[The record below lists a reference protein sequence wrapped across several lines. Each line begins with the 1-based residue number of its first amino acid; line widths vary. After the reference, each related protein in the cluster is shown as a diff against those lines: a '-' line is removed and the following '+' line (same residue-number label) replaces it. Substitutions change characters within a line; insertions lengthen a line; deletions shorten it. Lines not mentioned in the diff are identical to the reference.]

1 MTFGIDSHR
10 PFTTNEKGA
19 LLAGLTLVFPHVAL
33 ATRTYAAGLS
43 AMRWG
48 FKFGVPYAFGAGFDW
63 NRSIQPDLD
72 FLGPGGGGPGHSLT
86 STNPPPAVEATG
98 ASLAQHGKTEG
109 PARASQRG
117 SRPRRSIRKPKRCPK
132 GTRWG
137 FGLDHSVGYPRF
149 HCMLHAQWGR
159 KR

>member
-10 PFTTNEKGA
+10 PLTLGEKGA
-19 LLAGLTLVFPHVAL
+19 GLAVLTLTLPHVAL

-86 STNPPPAVEATG
+86 STTPPSVEATG
-98 ASLAQHGKTEG
+98 ASLAQRGKTEG
-109 PARASQRG
+109 PARASKRG
-117 SRPRRSIRKPKRCPK
+117 SRPRRYALPIDSSKAFGKHNPCDKGYHPRKIK
-132 GTRWG
+132 GRWYC
-137 FGLDHSVGYPRF
+137 V
-149 HCMLHAQWGR
+149 R
-159 KR
+159 K